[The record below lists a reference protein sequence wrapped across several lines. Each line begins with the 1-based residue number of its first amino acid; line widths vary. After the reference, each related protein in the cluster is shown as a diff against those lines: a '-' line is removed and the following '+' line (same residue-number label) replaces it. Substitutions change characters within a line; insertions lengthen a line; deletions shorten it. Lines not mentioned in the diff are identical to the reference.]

1 MPDLTGRDP
10 DKVRLARLQ
19 KELQFVWSNFIDLE
33 KEYLNLVLRFME
45 YRPRLD
51 WKLHLTGQGN
61 LN

>member
-33 KEYLNLVLRFME
+33 KEISELGFKIYGIQTT
-45 YRPRLD
+45 PRLEI
-51 WKLHLTGQGN
+51 TPN
-61 LN
+61 